1 MGWRWLL
8 AGLLCCGAASAAAV
22 DSLELDA
29 LTSPELRE
37 RIAGGTTTVL
47 LPIGGTEQSGPHLA
61 LGKHNQRV
69 HALSLQI
76 AQRLGRTLV
85 APVLAYVPEGEI
97 DPPAAHMRYA
107 GTLSIPEPA
116 FEAVLVA
123 AAQSLCHHGFR
134 DVVLLGDHGG
144 YQRNLEQVAARLE
157 RDRARSARPACR
169 THALAEY
176 YRTAQTT
183 YVDALRARG
192 FGGDEIGT
200 HAGLADT
207 ALTLALDPTLVRPDR
222 LARGAGA
229 SKDGV
234 QGDPRRATA
243 ELGQIGVKL
252 IVDTTVAAIQ
262 KRLTTP
268 DRPRETP
275 HVQPPR

>member
-1 MGWRWLL
+1 MGRRWLL
-8 AGLLCCGAASAAAV
+8 AGLLCCGTAGAAAV

-29 LTSPELRE
+29 LTSPELRD

-85 APVLAYVPEGEI
+85 APVLAYVPEGAI

-157 RDRARSARPACR
+157 RDRARSAWPACR

-176 YRTAQTT
+176 YRTTQTT

-262 KRLTTP
+262 KRLTTS
-268 DRPRETP
+268 DRPRDTP